1 MGMDG
6 IEKVDLLWL
15 LGCDRSIDDVEEWFV
30 MKNKMVVVVSLLL
43 SILAT
48 MAFDWEEEQNAMKIV
63 VLLMKPTLAT
73 MASASML
80 ATKS

>member
-1 MGMDG
+1 MDG

-15 LGCDRSIDDVEEWFV
+15 LGCDRSIDDVEDRLV

-48 MAFDWEEEQNAMKIV
+48 TTSD
-63 VLLMKPTLAT
+63 
-73 MASASML
+73 
-80 ATKS
+80 

>member
-15 LGCDRSIDDVEEWFV
+15 LGCDRSIDDVEDRLV

-48 MAFDWEEEQNAMKIV
+48 MASD
-63 VLLMKPTLAT
+63 
-73 MASASML
+73 
-80 ATKS
+80 